1 MQEEQK
7 VPREPSQTRQ
17 LSSCKETILNKSLVS
32 KQQERSFFQFL
43 LQRLLTNPYQN
54 PYHPPTFFG
63 KFAFY
68 TLEMLRISRALDS
81 DFTTQIESALQSL
94 MSEAFEGDFSEE
106 DWQHTFGGMRF
117 LGYMDNQLIAH
128 GAVIQR
134 WMDVDGER
142 KLVGYVEG
150 IAVTPTLWRKGF
162 GSLLMAELTTYCR
175 SEFPLS
181 MLSTG
186 EKDFYRRHG
195 WSDFAGES
203 YVSNA
208 GVEIRTEDED
218 EGLMYLLGASQDNV
232 SPRKVVCESREGD
245 AW

>member
-1 MQEEQK
+1 MFK
-7 VPREPSQTRQ
+7 
-17 LSSCKETILNKSLVS
+17 
-32 KQQERSFFQFL
+32 
-43 LQRLLTNPYQN
+43 
-54 PYHPPTFFG
+54 
-63 KFAFY
+63 
-68 TLEMLRISRALDS
+68 ISRVIDLDL
-81 DFTTQIESALQSL
+81 TTQIESALQSL

-106 DWQHTFGGMRF
+106 DWQHTFGGVRF

-134 WMDVDGER
+134 LMFVDGER

-150 IAVTPTLWRKGF
+150 IAVAPTYWRKGF
-162 GSLLMAELTTYCR
+162 GSHLMAELTTYCR

-181 MLSTG
+181 LLSTD

-218 EGLMYLLGASQDNV
+218 EGLMYLLGSSQDYV
-232 SPRKVVCESREGD
+232 GPRKVVCESRAGD

>member
-1 MQEEQK
+1 MAQ
-7 VPREPSQTRQ
+7 V
-17 LSSCKETILNKSLVS
+17 LSK
-32 KQQERSFFQFL
+32 F
-43 LQRLLTNPYQN
+43 YQN
-54 PYHPPTFFG
+54 PQRPPTFSG

-68 TLEMLRISRALDS
+68 TLEMLRISRTLDS
-81 DFTTQIESALQSL
+81 DLTTQIESALQSL
-94 MSEAFEGDFSEE
+94 MSEAFEGEFSEE

-117 LGYMDNQLIAH
+117 LGYVDNQLIAH

-134 WMDVDGER
+134 WMDVEGER

-203 YVSNA
+203 YVFNK

-218 EGLMYLLGASQDNV
+218 EGLMYLLGSSQDNV
-232 SPRKVVCESREGD
+232 GPRKVVCESRAGD